1 MSRRKH
7 YVFVGDDSIAVKPM
21 TSQERDL
28 QVAYDLD
35 LCVTIEGYELR
46 NGAMA
51 LFASE
56 DRGGLY
62 EIDLEV
68 PRMARTLV
76 AMGALNHQP
85 MDWDVRGGLWIF
97 GPGRGWSRDEAE
109 EEAERLRRLVSE

>member
-7 YVFVGDDSIAVKPM
+7 YVFVGDTSIAVKPVN
-21 TSQERDL
+21 TQEPDL
-28 QVAYDLD
+28 QVANDLD
-35 LCVTIEGYELR
+35 LRVVIEGHELR

-62 EIDLEV
+62 EIDLEA
-68 PRMARTLV
+68 PQMARTLV
-76 AMGALNHQP
+76 AMGAFDHEQT
-85 MDWDVRGGLWIF
+85 DWDVRGGLWIF

-109 EEAERLRRLVSE
+109 EEAERLRRLV